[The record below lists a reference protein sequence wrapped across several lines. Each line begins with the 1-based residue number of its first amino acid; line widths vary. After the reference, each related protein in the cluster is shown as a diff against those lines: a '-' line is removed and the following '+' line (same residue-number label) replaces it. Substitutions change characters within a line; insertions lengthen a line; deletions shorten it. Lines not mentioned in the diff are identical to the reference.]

1 MAVLA
6 VKQWIVNLFD
16 KNKFK
21 QIIFSMEK
29 VNGEEKGGILP
40 WANGG
45 FAIRVSVCFKY
56 EWMNGVN

>member
-40 WANGG
+40 
-45 FAIRVSVCFKY
+45 
-56 EWMNGVN
+56 